1 MHITITCVHMNQDQ
15 EYKTEIITTW
25 GTNDNTRIFN
35 AYSKFQFT
43 AEYFELTGHQL
54 ELQNR
59 NVKFKTKTEYDRTPV
74 ADIKAHKI
82 LFQHSADNYQNRNV
96 FG

>member
-1 MHITITCVHMNQDQ
+1 
-15 EYKTEIITTW
+15 
-25 GTNDNTRIFN
+25 
-35 AYSKFQFT
+35 
-43 AEYFELTGHQL
+43 LTGHQL